1 MLIYK
6 HDFGLVSRDVNELD
20 WGHLVHNLDGERV
33 INEYAKYNSISQSNQ
48 QRFTFWRTTD
58 NFYVHDL
65 SLENPLTNK
74 DTCKSQKLDFFL
86 EYEY

>member
-20 WGHLVHNLDGERV
+20 WGHLVHNLDRERV
-33 INEYAKYNSISQSNQ
+33 VNEYSKYNSISQSNQ
-48 QRFTFWRTTD
+48 QRFTFRRTTD
-58 NFYVHDL
+58 YFNVHDL
-65 SLENPLTNK
+65 SLENPLANK
-74 DTCKSQKLDFFL
+74 NSCKSQKLDLFL

>member
-33 INEYAKYNSISQSNQ
+33 VNEYAKYNSISQSN
-48 QRFTFWRTTD
+48 
-58 NFYVHDL
+58 
-65 SLENPLTNK
+65 
-74 DTCKSQKLDFFL
+74 
-86 EYEY
+86 